1 MTHRTMYDSTDPR
14 LFPADAEVIA
24 YYPYA
29 WGSDLS
35 RVKSAIEV
43 RIVNMNDGKLHAD
56 DCHAIDVESGAAS
69 IQDAVNFVDT
79 WNHLHAATGGMH
91 TANGWIRKPIVYISE
106 ARVSALRNA
115 LAGRD
120 FDLWVAWWG
129 IGPTDVPG
137 AFAHQYTNR
146 GPHGENY
153 DISVVSDDT
162 WGLPPTPPQPP
173 AGGQTY
179 QGIIVYPVGGRLA
192 TKAVTSTDSGVNWS

>member
-1 MTHRTMYDSTDPR
+1 MAHRTMYDSTDPR
-14 LFPADAEVIA
+14 LFPADADVIA

-29 WGSDLS
+29 WGTDLS
-35 RVKSAIEV
+35 HVKAAIEV

-56 DCHAIDVESGAAS
+56 DCHAIDVENGAAS
-69 IQDAVNFVDT
+69 LQDAVNFVDM
-79 WNHLHAATGGMH
+79 WHSMHAGGMH

-106 ARVSALRNA
+106 ARVPALRNA

-120 FDLWVAWWG
+120 YDLWVAWWG

-146 GPHGENY
+146 GPNGENY

-162 WGLPPTPPQPP
+162 WGIQPAPPAPPQPP
-173 AGGQTY
+173 ATAVNGMVVWMDSVHGLMSR
-179 QGIIVYPVGGRLA
+179 IV
-192 TKAVTSTDSGVNWS
+192 STTDRGAHWS